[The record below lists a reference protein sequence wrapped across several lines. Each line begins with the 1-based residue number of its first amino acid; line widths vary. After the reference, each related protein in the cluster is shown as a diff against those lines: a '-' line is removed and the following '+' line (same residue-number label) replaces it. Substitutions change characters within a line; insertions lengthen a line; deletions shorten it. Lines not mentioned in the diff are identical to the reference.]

1 MDRSDE
7 EDDPVSLDL
16 FQEPADFYQPEK
28 PATFTTYTL
37 QNGQTISL
45 RLVGHSPLW
54 GHLLWNAGQVIAQYL
69 EDNAQLCCGKTVLEL
84 GAGAGLPSLTAAIL
98 GAEKVVVTDYPDPD
112 LIMNLRYNIEHCSAL
127 ADKSNI
133 VADGFLWGSPAEP
146 LKAHIGNGGDAGF
159 DLLILADILF
169 NHSEHAKLLATL
181 RDCLKK
187 SAGSVALVFF
197 TPYRP
202 WLLEKDLHFFD
213 IARADGFV
221 VNKIL
226 ERTMDKVMFENDPG
240 DEKLRKTVFGY
251 EVKWQTDASFT
262 KQWSVTALD
271 NSSITPPRTT
281 MSFKRTMKA
290 FCARVVQ
297 RLKDQTPVQRE
308 CYTQTVAETKAAG
321 TPPGPP
327 SGHKPHNPP
336 PSAPG
341 KNVCGS
347 SNRKS
352 GDVRRDG
359 GKWVV
364 QGVGSFDNHAT
375 YTFDQDNFPAGLLR
389 SNYTCR
395 QQELVGPDQ
404 IPYNIRYDQDNVQVS
419 KGVLTLT
426 VPGRQDPDKD
436 PDQAV
441 SCAEVTTAEQ
451 NILYAS
457 VRTNAI
463 FSQVPGTCHGLF
475 FYKSDCQEIDIE
487 YLTDSSSLSIVGPR
501 QANPIWYTNQAV
513 DPKSRPATR
522 ATGPAPSDCAAQVHE
537 YRIDWTSQYTAFYID
552 GNLQQ
557 RFPLNVPSQPGPW
570 VWNNWA
576 NGDKGAYFSNL
587 FFA

>member
-45 RLVGHSPLW
+45 RL

-187 SAGSVALVFF
+187 SAESVALVFF

-251 EVKWQTDASFT
+251 EVKWQTDA
-262 KQWSVTALD
+262 K
-271 NSSITPPRTT
+271 
-281 MSFKRTMKA
+281 
-290 FCARVVQ
+290 
-297 RLKDQTPVQRE
+297 
-308 CYTQTVAETKAAG
+308 TKAAG

-336 PSAPG
+336 PPGPG

-395 QQELVGPDQ
+395 QQELMGPDQ